1 MITPWMFILNPFE
14 RWAPLLAEYKNI
26 FDLWEAG
33 GVRGIVVGRL
43 VFAEADGTEIP
54 TFAADASIYQSHGV
68 TAPPER
74 PRDCHKEACF
84 TAMLDDAASRGWQIM
99 IFDVRH
105 DGGRLPV
112 EQDPHSVVHTMAAAE
127 DVLKAYPMAHGVI
140 LDGPAE
146 LPYELHPHRNRE
158 FLSVDAHRPRLATL
172 GYDTDRIDRGVAH
185 LRAAFQRLTPQRVRY
200 LAPGGFMGA
209 VQLFDMN
216 EDVMYWL
223 QARQE
228 MSRRWMTATREGFD
242 RMCGNLGRPAEMGAI
257 PRTAA
262 LSGLTGQDYT
272 HLGQCFDYV
281 FPKHYFW
288 HRGFDGLYGSI
299 WRWVR
304 QLGKWNP
311 SLHEADCFAVVK
323 LWFGLEL
330 PGVECLA
337 DMEMG
342 FPDEFFAQTVRAE
355 TDRAL
360 AAVGNPNQVIAWV
373 SSGRLPH
380 AGDMMTA
387 RDLHR
392 ILTVSQEAGLQRFV
406 FHATHLLGAAEWT
419 VMSKLCGTPWQD
431 EGDFVWPADTDRNVI
446 CFSGRTAAELIP

>member
-1 MITPWMFILNPFE
+1 MTPWMFILNPFE
-14 RWAPLLAEYKNI
+14 RWEPLLTDYTNV

-43 VFAEADGTEIP
+43 AFAESDGTEIP
-54 TFAADASIYQSHGV
+54 TFAADAEIFSSRGV
-68 TAPPER
+68 TAPAER
-74 PRDCHKEACF
+74 RRDLDKEARF
-84 TAMLDDAASRGWQIM
+84 RGMLEDAARRGWEIL

-112 EQDPHSVVHTMAAAE
+112 QDDPHGVAHTMAAAQ
-127 DVLKAYPMAHGVI
+127 DVLSAYPMAHGVI
-140 LDGPAE
+140 LDGPGE
-146 LPYELHPHRNRE
+146 LPYELHPHRGRE
-158 FLSVDAHRPRLATL
+158 FLAVDAQRDRLQVL
-172 GYDTDRIDRGVAH
+172 GYDLDRIDRAVAH

-216 EDVMYWL
+216 EDVIYWL

-228 MSRRWMTATREGFD
+228 LSGSWVTAIAAGFD
-242 RMCGNLGRPAEMGAI
+242 DMQGRLGRAAKLGAI

-262 LSGLTGQDYT
+262 FSGLTGQDYT
-272 HLGQCFDYV
+272 HLGQCLDYV

-304 QLGKWNP
+304 QLRTWNP
-311 SLHEADCFAVVK
+311 TLNEADCFAVVK
-323 LWFGLEL
+323 LWFGLDL

-342 FPDEFFAQTVRAE
+342 FPDEFFTQTVRSE
-355 TDRAL
+355 TERAL
-360 AAVGNPNQVIAWV
+360 AAVGNPDQVIAWV

-387 RDLHR
+387 RDLHQ
-392 ILTVSQEAGLQRFV
+392 ILTVSAEAGLQRFV

-419 VMSKLCGTPWQD
+419 VMSRLCGTPWQD
-431 EGDFVWPADTDRNVI
+431 QGDFVWPADTDRNVI
-446 CFSGRTAAELIP
+446 CFSGRSAPKLIP